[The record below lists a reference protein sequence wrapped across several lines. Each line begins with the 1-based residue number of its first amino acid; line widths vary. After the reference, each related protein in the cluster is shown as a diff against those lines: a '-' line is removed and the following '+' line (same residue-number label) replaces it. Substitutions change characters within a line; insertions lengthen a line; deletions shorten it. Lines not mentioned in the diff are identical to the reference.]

1 MPIAEMVAFKPG
13 NTLPI
18 KNIPVGSFIH
28 NIELYPGKGGQLIR
42 SAGLT
47 AQIVSV
53 CFFFN

>member
-1 MPIAEMVAFKPG
+1 MVAFKPG